1 MSMTFCEAK
10 KVQPK
15 LKEKIKLNSQS
26 IAAKPKYLD
35 KRLYGHK

>member
-1 MSMTFCEAK
+1 
-10 KVQPK
+10 

-35 KRLYGHK
+35 KRLYGHKWDKFIVFVYL